1 MTVITYDQVL
11 KEELK
16 KKLKEKGITQKKL
29 AELMGLTQG
38 NISRA
43 LAPYTQ
49 TTLTMFC
56 GMAEAADIQ
65 IKIE

>member
-1 MTVITYDQVL
+1 MTIITYDQIL

-16 KKLKEKGITQKKL
+16 KKLKEKGITQKML

-43 LAPYTQ
+43 LSPYTQ
-49 TTLTMFC
+49 TTFALFCTM
-56 GMAEAADIQ
+56 AQAADIQ

>member
-1 MTVITYDQVL
+1 MTIITYDQIL

-16 KKLKEKGITQKKL
+16 KKLKEKGITQKML

-43 LAPYTQ
+43 LSPYTQ
-49 TTLTMFC
+49 TTFALFC
-56 GMAEAADIQ
+56 NMAQAADIQ

>member
-1 MTVITYDQVL
+1 MTIITYDQEL

-16 KKLKEKGITQKKL
+16 KKLKEKGITQKML
-29 AELMGLTQG
+29 AERLGLTQG

-49 TTLTMFC
+49 VTFHLIC
-56 GMAEAADIQ
+56 SIAQEAGIE
-65 IKIE
+65 IKFE

>member
-1 MTVITYDQVL
+1 MTVITPDQVL
-11 KEELK
+11 KEQLK
-16 KKLKEKGITQKKL
+16 IKLKEKGITQKEL
-29 AELMGLTQG
+29 ADRLGLTQG

-49 TTLTMFC
+49 VTLHLFC
-56 GMAEAADIQ
+56 AIAAEAEIE